1 MNSQKLICAAIVTYN
16 RFDYLRDAINSL
28 KKQDYPCDMLVVNN
42 GSTDGTEEFLRDR
55 KDLTI
60 INQDNVGG
68 AGGFNTALKYIA
80 ENGYELAW
88 IMDDDIIAD
97 DNCLSQMVKQ
107 YEQIENEGEHIGF
120 LCSKVVSPDG
130 KSVNM
135 PTIDNRPNSTGYSSY
150 NDRLQD
156 GLLRVLSATF
166 VSLLIPTKNIFLV
179 GLPYKEFFIWGD
191 DTEYTLRL
199 SEKYPCYQ
207 VGASRIKHLRYGG
220 KLSIHTMCDHDR
232 IKMWRLFVR
241 NQMFIARKR
250 YYGTDSFAKRCSRS
264 VLTIGKLLVSLQF
277 FKAKNCFIGFY
288 QGLFFRPVVEYPVD
302 PKNPVGKATSVK

>member
-1 MNSQKLICAAIVTYN
+1 MNSQNRICAAIVTYN
-16 RFDYLRDAINSL
+16 RLEFLRDAIDSL
-28 KKQDYPCDMLVVNN
+28 KKQDYPCDILVVNN
-42 GSTDGTEEFLRDR
+42 GSTDGTEEFLKDR
-55 KDLTI
+55 KDLII

-97 DNCLSQMVKQ
+97 NNCLSQMVKKF
-107 YEQIENEGEHIGF
+107 ELFEDEGEQIGF

-130 KSVNM
+130 QSVNM
-135 PTIDNRPNSTGYSSY
+135 PIIDNRPNSTGYSSY
-150 NDRLQD
+150 NDRLHD
-156 GLLRVLSATF
+156 GLLRVLAATF
-166 VSLLIPTKNIFLV
+166 VSVLIPTKNIFSV

-199 SEKYPCYQ
+199 SQKNICYQ

-220 KLSIHTMCDHDR
+220 KLSIHTMRDRNR

-241 NQMFIARKR
+241 NQMFIAKKG
-250 YYGTDSFAKRCSRS
+250 YYGTDYFVKRCFRN

-288 QGLFFRPVVEYPVD
+288 QGLFFRPVIEYPVD
-302 PKNPVGKATSVK
+302 TKNTVGEATTVQ